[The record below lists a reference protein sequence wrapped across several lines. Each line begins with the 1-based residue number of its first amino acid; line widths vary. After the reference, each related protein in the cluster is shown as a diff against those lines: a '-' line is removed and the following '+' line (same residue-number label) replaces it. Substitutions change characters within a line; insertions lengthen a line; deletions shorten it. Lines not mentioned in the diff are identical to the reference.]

1 MRLILGIGPGRCGTA
16 SLATLLSRQP
26 GVTAVHTCP
35 VRPIHPGEVPRTLDD
50 LAALASADRPTVAA
64 IGPQW
69 LDIASEAISMDPQT
83 RVVVLV
89 RTVAAILASMDRTDY
104 WRHISGYPWACG
116 RDAAEYV
123 RHYYARAR
131 LLARDCPEQMRL
143 VEHVTPAYP
152 DAAAELMHWLG
163 VEAVDLRPVIENATS
178 CCRHA

>member
-1 MRLILGIGPGRCGTA
+1 MRLILGIGPGRCGTG

-50 LAALASADRPTVAA
+50 LVALASADRPTVAA

-69 LDIASEAISMDPQT
+69 LDVASEAIAADPQT
-83 RVVVLV
+83 RVVLLV
-89 RTVAAILASMDRTDY
+89 RPVRQILESMERTDY

-131 LLARDCPEQMRL
+131 RLAQACPEQMRE
-143 VEHVTPAYP
+143 VSHDTPSWP
-152 DAAAELMHWLG
+152 DVAAELLGWLG
-163 VEAVDLRPVIENATS
+163 IEARDVRPVIENST